1 MFCKLR
7 RNQPLTDSM
16 HFKPPRI
23 NFMTHLHSLKG
34 NLFLC
39 KIRKYQFKI
48 TIFAKILIL
57 MNELFTIAGHFVDLK
72 TIENIEPLGNG
83 LINDTYKIMVKGEA
97 KPKYVLQRINNAVFT
112 DVDMLQNNIEAVTNH
127 IRKKYENQGVDDIN
141 RRVLHFLK
149 ADTGKTYIV
158 ENEKYWRV
166 MDFIADSY
174 TYEAVTPEYAYYAGR
189 SFGDFES
196 LLTDLEMPIGE
207 IIPDFHNIEFRLKQL
222 EDAVAEDR
230 VGQMREVEV
239 QNFVD
244 KVREAADR
252 MCLGERLYREGK
264 LPKRI
269 CHCDTKVNN
278 MLFDKDGNVLCIID
292 LDTIMPSFIF
302 SDFGDF
308 LRSAANTGAE
318 DDPNLDNIHFNM
330 EIFEAFTKGY
340 LEGTKKFL
348 LPIEKENL
356 PYAAT
361 LFPYMQAVRFLTDY
375 INGNTYYKIKYPTH
389 NLVRTRAQW
398 KLYEVA
404 VSKLE
409 EMKRIVHG

>member
-1 MFCKLR
+1 
-7 RNQPLTDSM
+7 
-16 HFKPPRI
+16 
-23 NFMTHLHSLKG
+23 
-34 NLFLC
+34 
-39 KIRKYQFKI
+39 
-48 TIFAKILIL
+48 
-57 MNELFTIAGHFVDLK
+57 MNELFAIAGRFIDPNI
-72 TIENIEPLGNG
+72 IEDITPLGNG
-83 LINDTYKIMVKGEA
+83 LINDTYKIMVSDQ
-97 KPKYVLQRINNAVFT
+97 PKYVLQRINNAVFT
-112 DVDMLQNNIEAVTNH
+112 DVEMLQNNIEAVTNH
-127 IRKKYENQGVDDIN
+127 IRQKYERQGVADIN

-149 ADTGKTYIV
+149 ADTGKTYVV
-158 ENEKYWRV
+158 EDDKYWRV

-174 TYEAVTPEYAYYAGR
+174 TYEAVTPGYAYYAGR

-196 LLTDLEMPIGE
+196 LLTDLDTPIGE

-222 EDAVAEDR
+222 DEAVAKDS
-230 VGQMREVEV
+230 VGMMREVEV
-239 QNFVD
+239 QNYVYRIRA
-244 KVREAADR
+244 VADE

-292 LDTIMPSFIF
+292 LDTIMPSFVF

-318 DDPNLDNIHFNM
+318 DDPDLDNIHFNM
-330 EIFEAFTKGY
+330 EIFKSFTEGY
-340 LEGTKKFL
+340 LEGTKSFL

-375 INGNTYYKIKYPTH
+375 INGNTYYKIQYPTH

-398 KLYEVA
+398 KLYEEA
-404 VSKLE
+404 VKCLP
-409 EMKRIVHG
+409 EMKQMLGV

>member
-1 MFCKLR
+1 
-7 RNQPLTDSM
+7 
-16 HFKPPRI
+16 
-23 NFMTHLHSLKG
+23 
-34 NLFLC
+34 
-39 KIRKYQFKI
+39 
-48 TIFAKILIL
+48 
-57 MNELFTIAGHFVDLK
+57 MNELFSIAGHFIALNS
-72 TIENIEPLGNG
+72 IENIEPLGNG
-83 LINDTYKIMVKGEA
+83 LINDTYKIMVKGEIQ
-97 KPKYVLQRINNAVFT
+97 PKYVLQRINTAVFT

-127 IRKKYENQGVDDIN
+127 IRKKYESQGVADIN
-141 RRVLHFLK
+141 RKVLHFLK

-174 TYEAVTPEYAYYAGR
+174 TYDSVTSEYSYYAGR

-196 LLTDLEMPIGE
+196 LLTDLDVLIGE

-239 QNFVD
+239 QQFVD
-244 KVREAADR
+244 KIRAVADE

-292 LDTIMPSFIF
+292 LDTIMPSFVF

-340 LEGTKKFL
+340 LEGTKSFL

-361 LFPYMQAVRFLTDY
+361 LFPYMQAVRFLADY

-398 KLYEVA
+398 KLYEEA

-409 EMKRIVHG
+409 EMKRIVNG